1 VARASQHIFF
11 LDTIDIAWLFY
22 RWQLRQTTKEATMEK
37 NSIKVTKVGGFQKKN
52 PTKTWEGLAVN
63 VVCDGLKYS
72 GIIFAE
78 RQQSGEE
85 VKF

>member
-1 VARASQHIFF
+1 
-11 LDTIDIAWLFY
+11 
-22 RWQLRQTTKEATMEK
+22 MEK